1 MTSLRCWGSSSSEH
15 GSHLVALVVVFG
27 QRRRGEREAAADDGE
42 DEAIG
47 ENEGNEWH
55 SEDDGEDGGDSGS
68 GCASASAGFVE
79 AITDLD

>member
-1 MTSLRCWGSSSSEH
+1 MTSLRCWGSGSSEH
-15 GSHLVALVVVFG
+15 GSHLLALVVVFG
-27 QRRRGEREAAADDGE
+27 RRRREIEATADGE
-42 DEAIG
+42 DEAMG

-68 GCASASAGFVE
+68 GCASAAADFLE